1 MEPLIAAA
9 TLPAIPPVVGLHF
22 EPTRSF
28 CYKFGRYTA
37 LAEIQAMPEV
47 TSGADF
53 RLTDLAQRVI
63 DKYLTAEQQ
72 QVKVKKAQSDRSEP
86 IHSIIKFFVSFIA
99 KEQET
104 FVRIGDGIYRSKTAE
119 DISDVELEEAA
130 LADGDEDAA
139 EFEGW
144 IYAFSFPALVR
155 SNEPFPI
162 KIGKTIT
169 NVEERVAQQCKGSAS
184 FDNPVIL
191 GKWQVNRVGPTELA
205 AHNILKAR
213 GKWRENVP
221 GVEWFNTTTTEIQQ
235 ILAFISS

>member
-1 MEPLIAAA
+1 M
-9 TLPAIPPVVGLHF
+9 
-22 EPTRSF
+22 
-28 CYKFGRYTA
+28 

-47 TSGADF
+47 TSGGEF

-63 DKYLTAEQQ
+63 DKYLTPDQQ
-72 QVKVKKAQSDRSEP
+72 QVKVKKAQSDRLEP

-104 FVRIGDGIYRSKTAE
+104 FVRLGNGVYRSRTAD
-119 DISDVELEEAA
+119 DISDVELEDSA

-144 IYAFSFPALVR
+144 IYAFSFPAIVR
-155 SNEPFPI
+155 TSEPFPI
-162 KIGKTIT
+162 KIGKT
-169 NVEERVAQQCKGSAS
+169 VGDVADRVMQQCKGSAT

-205 AHNILKAR
+205 THNVLKAR

-221 GVEWFNTTTTEIQQ
+221 GVEWFNTTIAEVEH
-235 ILAFISS
+235 ILSFISG